1 MIYLYGLLSFYDFI
15 STWVIMTTFGVGDAN
30 PIAGIIY
37 ASEGGWAFILAL
49 KVAEILGIFAIVKL
63 WCNYYDRKPANYIM
77 AVLSGV
83 MLGVGIWNT
92 SVLVRLVIGD

>member
-15 STWVIMTTFGVGDAN
+15 STWVIMTCFGTGDAN
-30 PIAGIIY
+30 PLANAIY
-37 ASEGGWAFILAL
+37 AYEGGWAFILAL
-49 KVAEILGIFAIVKL
+49 KVAEVLGMFAIVKL
-63 WCNYYDRKPANYIM
+63 WTNYYDRKPANYIV

-92 SVLVRLVIGD
+92 YVFVRLYYG